1 MGVQMRKHIYIAN
14 QSKQKLGGGFVFLE
28 NFRKGAGS
36 LVNFV
41 NTWQESHVVFIASA
55 TMTPRDEIL
64 AAKAAK
70 KKIVF
75 RIDNMPKDSRNRGTA
90 FSRMKDYGQLADVL
104 IFQSEWAKDYVGTW
118 LEQTHGVDLSKG
130 HVIYNG
136 VDTDFFNH
144 QDNPKNR
151 GETYLYTTFNT
162 DENKRF
168 PEAAY
173 DFHLRHR
180 EAKKNG
186 LPLPT
191 LKLVGNFPKE
201 IVPYKFDFFNG
212 EQFSY
217 SPPIDDRK
225 KMATVFRSCKYLYFP
240 AFADASPNTV
250 SEAIACGCEVL
261 LPNPVGGTI
270 EVIEQFK
277 NKVIT
282 IQDMALSYI
291 KVM

>member
-1 MGVQMRKHIYIAN
+1 MKKYIYIAN

-28 NFRKGAGS
+28 NFRKGANG
-36 LVNFV
+36 LVKFV
-41 NTWQESHVVFIASA
+41 DTWEEAHVVFIASA

-70 KKIVF
+70 RKIVF

-90 FSRMKDYGQLADVL
+90 FSRMKDYGQLADVI
-104 IFQSEWAKDYVGTW
+104 IFQSQWAKDYVGTW
-118 LEQTHGVDLSKG
+118 LESNHKVDLKKS

-136 VDTDFFNH
+136 VDTEFFYYK
-144 QDNPKNR
+144 DNPADR
-151 GETYLYTTFNT
+151 GESYLYTTFNT

-180 EAKKNG
+180 EAKNKNQK
-186 LPLPT
+186 LPT

-217 SPPIDDRK
+217 HPPVEDRK
-225 KMATVFRSCKYLYFP
+225 KMGDIFRSCRYLYFP

-261 LPNPVGGTI
+261 LSNPVGGTK

-277 NKVIT
+277 NKIIT
-282 IQDMALSYI
+282 IQDMAEAYI
-291 KVM
+291 KAI

>member
-1 MGVQMRKHIYIAN
+1 MRKHIYIAN
-14 QSKQKLGGGFVFLE
+14 QSKQKLGGGFVFLD
-28 NFRKGAGS
+28 NFRKGSSS

-41 NTWQESHVVFIASA
+41 NTWQEAHVVFIASA

-90 FSRMKDYGQLADVL
+90 FSRMKDYGELADVL

-118 LEQTHGVDLSKG
+118 FSQTHGINLDKS

-144 QDNPKNR
+144 QDDPKQR
-151 GETYLYTTFNT
+151 GETYLFTTFNT

-168 PEAAY
+168 TEAAY

-180 EAKKNG
+180 EAKKANRK
-186 LPLPT
+186 LPT

-212 EQFSY
+212 EQHSY
-217 SPPIDDRK
+217 SPPIADRK
-225 KMATVFRSCKYLYFP
+225 KMADVFRSCRYLYFP

-250 SEAIACGCEVL
+250 SEAIACGCEIL
-261 LPNPVGGTI
+261 LANPIGGTT
-270 EVIEQFK
+270 EVIQQFSK
-277 NKVIT
+277 KIIT
-282 IQDMALSYI
+282 IQDMAQQYI